1 MSQVEKVH
9 CILKHLGLTENEVKV
24 YIALLQKQRCS
35 PAEVVR
41 ISGLKR
47 VKVYDLLKSL
57 ESKGGCILLDY
68 GRKLYEAIDPDILM
82 KRSQGRLED
91 EVNSLKNSIGRIGG
105 ELADLYSNSIE
116 GDAKI
121 DYITVLKDPVVYACE
136 LIRLSAQIQKECL
149 LFSVNPRMGKI
160 LEEFGDNE
168 WKSLQKVKDKYG
180 DPTYKIYKE
189 KGAVFHSLT
198 GLQNLSPDL
207 IKDNAELY
215 RDNENID
222 TRIVDRIPC
231 NIMIFDRRDV
241 IVGLENK
248 LSTGSSISF
257 HIKDEGFA
265 ELLRILF
272 YMLFDEAPS
281 VKDLDVDILLNEGRI
296 VRLSEEQ
303 NRGDLQ

>member
-1 MSQVEKVH
+1 MSQVEKIHSV
-9 CILKHLGLTENEVKV
+9 LKYLRFTENEVRV
-24 YIALLQKQRCS
+24 YIALLQKKLCS

-57 ESKGGCILLDY
+57 ESKGGCILQDT
-68 GRKLYEAIDPDILM
+68 GKKLYEAVDPDLLM
-82 KRSQGRLED
+82 RRSKSKLKD
-91 EVNSLKNSIGRIGG
+91 EMDLLDNSISGIND
-105 ELADLYSNSIE
+105 ELLELYSNSIE

-149 LFSVNPRMGKI
+149 LFSVNPRMGKTLEKFSKNDWKI
-160 LEEFGDNE
+160 LQE
-168 WKSLQKVKDKYG
+168 VKDKYG
-180 DPTYKIYKE
+180 DPTYEIYKE

-198 GLQNLSPDL
+198 GLQNLNPDL
-207 IKDNAELY
+207 IKDNAGLY

-231 NIMIFDRRDV
+231 NVMIFDRRDV
-241 IVGLENK
+241 IVGLANR

-257 HIKDEGFA
+257 HIRDEGFA
-265 ELLRILF
+265 ELLRNMF
-272 YMLFDEAPS
+272 YMLFDSAPS
-281 VKDLDVDILLNEGRI
+281 VKDLDVDILLNEGKI
-296 VRLSEEQ
+296 AMLSDE
-303 NRGDLQ
+303 

>member
-9 CILKHLGLTENEVKV
+9 SILKYLGFTENEVKV
-24 YIALLQKQRCS
+24 YVALLQKKKCS

-47 VKVYDLLKSL
+47 VRVYDLLKSL
-57 ESKGGCILLDY
+57 ESKGGCILLDS
-68 GRKLYEAIDPDILM
+68 GRKLYEATDPDILM

-91 EVNSLKNSIGRIGG
+91 EMNSLKSSIGKTGG
-105 ELADLYSNSIE
+105 KLADLYSNSIE

-121 DYITVLKDPVVYACE
+121 DYITVLKDPVVYACK

-149 LFSVNPRMGKI
+149 LFSVNPRMRKVLEKFSKNDLKI
-160 LEEFGDNE
+160 LQE
-168 WKSLQKVKDKYG
+168 VKDKYG

-198 GLQNLSPDL
+198 GLQNPSPDL
-207 IKDNAELY
+207 IKDNAGLY

-231 NIMIFDRRDV
+231 NVMIFDKRDV
-241 IVGLENK
+241 IVGLENR

-257 HIKDEGFA
+257 HIRDEGFA
-265 ELLRILF
+265 ELLRNMF
-272 YMLFDEAPS
+272 YMLFDSAPS

-296 VRLSEEQ
+296 VRLSEE
-303 NRGDLQ
+303 